1 MMSLIIVYAF
11 IVWCIKIK
19 QLSFCIIL
27 LWFFSNRKRAK
38 YYPPVNPTW
47 INWTVVSS
55 FESSPFV
62 VSIVEIINIGLAF
75 KIAAIARVMS
85 SLFLAD
91 RYAKL
96 RPQYSKELHYLRT
109 SSLRS
114 LVTFNSSI
122 FLSFLFIW
130 FIFISYVIC
139 IRYFEFNLKRMPPL

>member
-1 MMSLIIVYAF
+1 MYKNKTTQLLYNIIMIF
-11 IVWCIKIK
+11 FK
-19 QLSFCIIL
+19 Q
-27 LWFFSNRKRAK
+27 KK
-38 YYPPVNPTW
+38 GEYYPPVNPTW

-96 RPQYSKELHYLRT
+96 RPQYSKESHHLRT